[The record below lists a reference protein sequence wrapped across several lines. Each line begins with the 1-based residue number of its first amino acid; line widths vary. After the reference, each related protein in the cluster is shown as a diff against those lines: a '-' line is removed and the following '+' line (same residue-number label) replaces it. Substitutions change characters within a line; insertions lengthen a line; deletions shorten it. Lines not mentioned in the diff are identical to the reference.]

1 MGELEQYFKQNNK
14 RLIFKWQHYF
24 DIYER
29 HFARFKNKEVVILE
43 IGVSQGGSLQMWKDY
58 FGIKCKI
65 YGVDID
71 PRCKQFEEENIEIFI
86 GSQSDK
92 NFLRK
97 IKSSI
102 PKIDILIDDGG
113 HTMKQ
118 QIVTYEEMYSHMKE
132 DGVYLCEDC
141 HTSYWGSYGGGYKRK
156 NSFIEYS
163 KNWIDY
169 LNAYHSRTSRLQV
182 NELTTTAKSVHYYD
196 SIVVI
201 EKGKVEK
208 PFASKTGT
216 PTFDYPKHRPSGI
229 RLITHYAV
237 AAFNKLSAMFNLPFH
252 IE

>member
-58 FGIKCKI
+58 FGSKCKI

-102 PKIDILIDDGG
+102 PQIDILIDDGG

-118 QIVTYEEMYSHMKE
+118 QIVTYEEMYSHVKE
-132 DGVYLCEDC
+132 NGVYLCEDC

-169 LNAYHSRTSRLQV
+169 LNAYHSRTNRLQV

-216 PTFDYPKHRPSGI
+216 PTFNYPKNRPTGI
-229 RLITHYAV
+229 GLIAHYAV
-237 AAFNKLSAMFNLPFH
+237 AAFNRLSAMFNLPFH

>member
-58 FGIKCKI
+58 FGGKCKI

-102 PKIDILIDDGG
+102 PQIDILIDDR
-113 HTMKQ
+113 
-118 QIVTYEEMYSHMKE
+118 KE
-132 DGVYLCEDC
+132 KNDIEDNYR
-141 HTSYWGSYGGGYKRK
+141 HQD
-156 NSFIEYS
+156 
-163 KNWIDY
+163 ID
-169 LNAYHSRTSRLQV
+169 
-182 NELTTTAKSVHYYD
+182 EILTTY
-196 SIVVI
+196 
-201 EKGKVEK
+201 
-208 PFASKTGT
+208 
-216 PTFDYPKHRPSGI
+216 PTVDKQ
-229 RLITHYAV
+229 
-237 AAFNKLSAMFNLPFH
+237 
-252 IE
+252 

>member
-24 DIYER
+24 DVYER
-29 HFARFKNKEVVILE
+29 HFERFKNKEVVILE

-58 FGIKCKI
+58 FGSKCKI

-92 NFLRK
+92 KFLQK
-97 IKSSI
+97 IKSTI

-118 QIVTYEEMYSHMKE
+118 QIVTYEEMYSHVKE
-132 DGVYLCEDC
+132 NGVYLCEDC

-169 LNAYHSRTSRLQV
+169 LNAYHSRSNRLQV
-182 NELTTTAKSVHYYD
+182 NELTQTAKSVHYYD

-216 PTFDYPKHRPSGI
+216 PTFDYPKQRPTGFA
-229 RLITHYAV
+229 LLTHYAT
-237 AAFNKLSAMFNLPFH
+237 AAFNRISAMLNLPFH